1 MMITMERDRLPEAPS
16 CLVIGPIGDEHAPID
31 TEPRTRYEEA
41 LQVLSKIIEPACVRY
56 GITPV
61 RADRM
66 HRPGEVPEQVLVAI
80 RDYDLVI
87 ADLSKANP
95 NVLYELALRHAV
107 GKCVIPISGWG
118 SLPFD
123 VGWIRTIPFVRS
135 EIGYIDG
142 RKRLEEALGAAL
154 KDGCDRVTATR
165 ILQETASSRGATVE
179 SDTAQNEAVISDE
192 PGFLDLL
199 AEMEEAVPRVTGI
212 LEEMTGLL
220 GQVAALAVKGTEDI
234 KASDAS
240 GGQVAG
246 RRLAILGRFAS
257 KLSKL
262 AGQSED
268 LVGRYR
274 DDISKVDKGV
284 SYLLDRLE
292 LEPQLIS
299 EAGQFPETL
308 VRLADITK
316 ESLAATDSLVQQTA
330 QLATIAAVMRTP
342 ATRIANSW
350 RALATLSTPI
360 FDWGSRAS
368 KVQGNRGPTAIGSP

>member
-1 MMITMERDRLPEAPS
+1 MMITMESDRLPEAPS

-87 ADLSKANP
+87 ADRSKANP

-107 GKCVIPISGWG
+107 GTCVIPITGWG
-118 SLPFD
+118 SLTLD
-123 VGWIRTIPFVRS
+123 VGWIRT
-135 EIGYIDG
+135 
-142 RKRLEEALGAAL
+142 
-154 KDGCDRVTATR
+154 TT
-165 ILQETASSRGATVE
+165 
-179 SDTAQNEAVISDE
+179 
-192 PGFLDLL
+192 FL
-199 AEMEEAVPRVTGI
+199 R
-212 LEEMTGLL
+212 
-220 GQVAALAVKGTEDI
+220 
-234 KASDAS
+234 
-240 GGQVAG
+240 
-246 RRLAILGRFAS
+246 RFAS